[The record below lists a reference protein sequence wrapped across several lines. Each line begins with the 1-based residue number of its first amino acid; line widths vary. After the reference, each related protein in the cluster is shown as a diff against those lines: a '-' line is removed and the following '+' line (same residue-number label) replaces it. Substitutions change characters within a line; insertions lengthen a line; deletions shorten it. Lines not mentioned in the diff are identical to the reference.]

1 MNGMTFYSYLDEMQ
15 NFCLRAS
22 NAFKVIKPENP
33 LLVDFYAAAE
43 EGFFHQKQNCAAVDA
58 GVPAGEVKARCIKE
72 FKEALEKWE
81 NEAAYI
87 CKETAD
93 GKHGGNNIL

>member
-15 NFCLRAS
+15 NLCLRAS
-22 NAFKVIKPENP
+22 NAFKVTKADNP
-33 LLVDFYAAAE
+33 LIADFYDAAE
-43 EGFFHQKQNCAAVDA
+43 EGFFRKKQNLAAVDA
-58 GVPAGEVKARCIKE
+58 GAPAGAVKAQRLEE
-72 FKEALEKWE
+72 FKKTVQEWE

>member
-1 MNGMTFYSYLDEMQ
+1 MTYYCYLDEMQ

-58 GVPAGEVKARCIKE
+58 KVPAGEVKVRCLEE
-72 FKEALEKWE
+72 FKQTLLKWE
-81 NEAAYI
+81 EQAAYTL
-87 CKETAD
+87 KEQNDARESKRITA
-93 GKHGGNNIL
+93 

>member
-1 MNGMTFYSYLDEMQ
+1 MTYYNYLDEMQ

-43 EGFFHQKQNCAAVDA
+43 EGFFRQKQNCAAVDA
-58 GVPAGEVKARCIKE
+58 GVPAGEVKIRCLEE
-72 FKEALEKWE
+72 FKETLQKWE
-81 NEAAYI
+81 DQAAYTI
-87 CKETAD
+87 KEQNDAREIKRTTA
-93 GKHGGNNIL
+93 

>member
-1 MNGMTFYSYLDEMQ
+1 MTYYCYLDEMQ

-43 EGFFHQKQNCAAVDA
+43 EGFFHQKQNCAAVD
-58 GVPAGEVKARCIKE
+58 GLDPALDHIR
-72 FKEALEKWE
+72 LLKWE
-81 NEAAYI
+81 EQAAYTL
-87 CKETAD
+87 KEQNDARESKRTTA
-93 GKHGGNNIL
+93 

>member
-43 EGFFHQKQNCAAVDA
+43 AGFFQQKQNIAAIDA
-58 GVPAGEVKARCIKE
+58 NAPAGAVKVRCLE
-72 FKEALEKWE
+72 DFKETLEKWE

-93 GKHGGNNIL
+93 GKHGGNKIL

>member
-15 NFCLRAS
+15 NLCLRAS
-22 NAFKVIKPENP
+22 NAFKVIKPANP
-33 LLVDFYAAAE
+33 LLVEIYSRL
-43 EGFFHQKQNCAAVDA
+43 EGSYYQEKQNITADDA
-58 GVPAGEVKARCIKE
+58 GASIGAIKVRCLE
-72 FKEALEKWE
+72 DFKEAVQKWE

-93 GKHGGNNIL
+93 GKHGGNKIL